1 MKAVKYYYSEALQL
15 RTLRVLTDAKG
26 DVKIILPSVPEHI
39 KDLPRVT
46 VCSLYDSVE
55 NKVRYGVA
63 VCSSKDH
70 FSRKEAR
77 RISLERAKIKPSR
90 IIILKKESNLGK
102 ISKRIV
108 NEIFESKLKNVRK
121 LCEV

>member
-55 NKVRYGVA
+55 NKVRQS
-63 VCSSKDH
+63 SSKI
-70 FSRKEAR
+70 KECPENH
-77 RISLERAKIKPSR
+77 LDFQGVTKI
-90 IIILKKESNLGK
+90 
-102 ISKRIV
+102 
-108 NEIFESKLKNVRK
+108 VR
-121 LCEV
+121 